1 MPTISIFKQDLEALL
16 SKPGEARRPITG
28 EQLEEW
34 LSLVKGELKGQSSET
49 GELRIELQDSN
60 RPDLWCCEGIAR
72 QIRVKRQGKLAP
84 YPFLKPRT
92 RSRKRLTVVPGL
104 ESVRPYVAACAATGY
119 RVTQEGLAQ
128 LIQTQE
134 KLADIFGR
142 RRRTVSIGLYRL
154 SQIEFPVTYDLVK
167 PDEAKFTPLGMDT
180 VMTLGEILLVH
191 PKGLEY
197 GNILA
202 GQERLPLLRDAKRQ
216 VLSFP
221 PIINSRDIGEV
232 RIGDDALFIEVTGTD
247 LAMVILTLNIFAVNL
262 ADRGATIEPIEVV
275 YPYKT
280 ERGTKVATPFD
291 LAKACTLSIGTIE
304 RALGQPLG
312 VQPIKQALEA
322 YGYKVATAR
331 NTITVTL
338 PPYRQD
344 LMHAMDVVEDVAISR
359 GYGEFQPIMPSQFTV
374 GGLSQVEGLSD
385 RARELMVGMGFQ
397 EVISNI
403 LGSPQIFCEAM
414 RLNGTEWAR
423 LVEVD
428 NVMSQSYSALR
439 QWILPSLLRVEA
451 ASSRAFYPHRLF
463 EVGEVG
469 RPHVSEQLGSQ
480 TVTVLGALLVH
491 AIAHF
496 SEIHSCVDTLF
507 YYLNQTYQL
516 EPLQHPSFLE
526 GRAGR
531 IVSHGKSVGLI
542 GELHPE
548 VLERWQITV
557 PAVAFE
563 VDLSQLAARSEESVG
578 SPASDQG
585 SPSN

>member
-16 SKPGEARRPITG
+16 SKLGEGHRSITT

-34 LSLVKGELKGQSSET
+34 LPLVKGELKGQSQET

-72 QIRVKRQGKLAP
+72 QIRVKQQGKLGP
-84 YPFLKPRT
+84 YPFLKSRT
-92 RSRKRLTVVPGL
+92 RSRKQLTVVPGL

-119 RVTQEGLAQ
+119 RVTQDGLVQ

-142 RRRTVSIGLYRL
+142 KRRTVSIGLYRL
-154 SQIEFPVTYDLVK
+154 SQVEFPVTYDLVK

-197 GNILA
+197 GSILS
-202 GQERLPLLRDAKRQ
+202 GQGRLPLLRDAKRQ

-232 RIGDDALFIEVTGTD
+232 RVGDDALFVEVTGTD
-247 LAMVILTLNIFAVNL
+247 LAMVILTLNILAMNL

-280 ERGTKVATPFD
+280 EQGTKVMTPLD
-291 LAKACTLSIGTIE
+291 LAKARTLPISTIE
-304 RALGQPLG
+304 QALGQPLG
-312 VQPIKQALEA
+312 IQPIKQALEA
-322 YGYKVATAR
+322 YGYQVATGR
-331 NTITVTL
+331 DTVNVTL

-359 GYGEFQPIMPSQFTV
+359 GYRDFQPIMPSQFTV
-374 GGLSQVEGLSD
+374 GGLSQVETSSD
-385 RARELMVGMGFQ
+385 RVRDLMVGMGFQ
-397 EVISNI
+397 EIISNI
-403 LGSPQIFCEAM
+403 LGSPQVFCEAM
-414 RLNGTEWAR
+414 RLAGTDWGQ

-428 NVMSQSYSALR
+428 NVMSQNYSALR
-439 QWILPSLLRVEA
+439 QWMLPSLLRVEA

-463 EVGEVG
+463 EVGEVA
-469 RPHVSEQLGSQ
+469 RPDITHELGSQ
-480 TVTVLGALLVH
+480 TLTVLGALLVH
-491 AIAHF
+491 ATAHF

-507 YYLNQTYQL
+507 YYLSQTYQL

-531 IVSHGKSVGLI
+531 IVSQGKCVGLI
-542 GELHPE
+542 GEIHPE

-563 VDLSQLAARSEESVG
+563 VDVTQLAERL
-578 SPASDQG
+578 
-585 SPSN
+585 